1 MPGIS
6 NCRLRARRG
15 CQSQKKK
22 KKLRDNRSGV
32 HAAAPKAPA
41 VRLSSLRVVA
51 RVPRTRMRSRRSIRK
66 RGGEKGEGRDGMHD
80 LPSAC
85 WARLAAA
92 RPDRREGILANVCA
106 SVTARC
112 QVGYGASGSCAQ
124 AGCWAKSGLW
134 RTMQRG
140 RLDAATRLI
149 EPGTCMLGGSVCHAL
164 LQDIVP
170 PCASPQRAKL
180 RPRHAVDTVP
190 FAFAFDAPA
199 IWNKKK
205 KK

>member
-22 KKLRDNRSGV
+22 LRDNRSGV
-32 HAAAPKAPA
+32 HAAAKAPA

-149 EPGTCMLGGSVCHAL
+149 GAWDVHVGRFSL
-164 LQDIVP
+164 
-170 PCASPQRAKL
+170 PCA
-180 RPRHAVDTVP
+180 
-190 FAFAFDAPA
+190 PA
-199 IWNKKK
+199 GHRSAMCLSTTCKASSSSRS
-205 KK
+205 

>member
-1 MPGIS
+1 
-6 NCRLRARRG
+6 
-15 CQSQKKK
+15 
-22 KKLRDNRSGV
+22 
-32 HAAAPKAPA
+32 
-41 VRLSSLRVVA
+41 
-51 RVPRTRMRSRRSIRK
+51 MRSRRSIRK

-205 KK
+205 IRPTATLDTNPPLNLLMGCDVRVSHCSMSQCSVLLCATRSEISRYHWCVP